1 MEGQNN
7 PPEPDAAQF
16 LSRNLEEL
24 QSQFASL
31 QTQHLQLLQALQS
44 QPQQPPLSPPRPQ
57 WGSLKP
63 IRPPTFKGDVGRG
76 SKIEDWLYQV
86 NAYFEL
92 VNVSDEACRI
102 QFAASLLEEHAA
114 RWYRLR
120 VQSGPPFNNWTEFQQ
135 ALFDFFRPINAVKR
149 ARDKLAELQQTNTV
163 RLYVQKFTE
172 LCLEIPDLNETER
185 LYRFVR
191 GLRLEVRREVDLH
204 DPQNFNEA
212 AKIAERY
219 DSIVNHKVNFGNR
232 KPYNPMY
239 FPKNGGLSKPRNV
252 PQPMEIDVINTRRN
266 DQSRNLPPKR
276 PPVCYLCKKT
286 GHLLADCPEWIS
298 LRKEMGNAKRPT
310 TKN

>member
-1 MEGQNN
+1 M
-7 PPEPDAAQF
+7 
-16 LSRNLEEL
+16 
-24 QSQFASL
+24 
-31 QTQHLQLLQALQS
+31 H
-44 QPQQPPLSPPRPQ
+44 
-57 WGSLKP
+57 
-63 IRPPTFKGDVGRG
+63 
-76 SKIEDWLYQV
+76 
-86 NAYFEL
+86 
-92 VNVSDEACRI
+92 
-102 QFAASLLEEHAA
+102 
-114 RWYRLR
+114 
-120 VQSGPPFNNWTEFQQ
+120 
-135 ALFDFFRPINAVKR
+135 
-149 ARDKLAELQQTNTV
+149 
-163 RLYVQKFTE
+163 VQKFTE

-185 LYRFVR
+185 LDRFVR